1 MKLYQLFGS
10 KYEYLKGKKAFLFD
24 MDGTLMDSMP
34 YWALTGESF
43 PGGFEEK
50 REFIREKYNT
60 TVSPKPYAFELLALL
75 QKNGI
80 PVCIASDTSKE
91 LAAGLFRRFD
101 LESRVDFY
109 IGSNEVGEYKQ
120 TSMKIFRAAAERFG
134 LTPEECIVVE
144 DRGRYCKAAKAE
156 GFGVIGVYDPA
167 CEGEL
172 PDMKESCD
180 HFLPDFSELLAAA
193 KEEPV

>member
-24 MDGTLMDSMP
+24 MDGTLIDSMHLWSMP
-34 YWALTGESF
+34 RESF
-43 PGGFEEK
+43 PGGFAEK
-50 REFIREKYNT
+50 REFIRGHYES
-60 TVSPKPYAFELLALL
+60 TVMPKPYAFELLALL
-75 QKNGI
+75 KSHGV

-91 LAAGLFRRFD
+91 LAAGMFRRFD
-101 LESRVDFY
+101 LEGRVDFY

-120 TSMKIFRAAAERFG
+120 TSMKIFHAAAERFG
-134 LTPEECIVVE
+134 LTPEECVVVE
-144 DRGRYCKAAKAE
+144 DRGKYCKAAKAE

-172 PDMKESCD
+172 PDMKSSCD
-180 HFLPDFSELLAAA
+180 QFLMDFSELLASAGG
-193 KEEPV
+193 EV